1 MQSCVLFIATL
12 QLSQS
17 LALTPTS
24 QQFLSQFNSSDFVYD
39 LRGAKNTGKGLS
51 GTKRFVTR
59 RDMPAL
65 TGEGLAMGL
74 VTIEPCGINLPN
86 HHPRGS
92 ELFYVVEGSFLRS
105 GLLEENGGRSLV
117 SDVSAGQ
124 VVFYPQGLVHY
135 QQNLGCETA
144 VLLTTFSS
152 DDPGFVEESVRLG
165 ELPVEALASTF
176 NRSESFIGLLV
187 QDLPE
192 GIASGRASCLDKC
205 KTNSIVGTTTTT
217 TTNDQPIYK
226 REVRLVAP

>member
-1 MQSCVLFIATL
+1 MF
-12 QLSQS
+12 
-17 LALTPTS
+17 
-24 QQFLSQFNSSDFVYD
+24 
-39 LRGAKNTGKGLS
+39 S
-51 GTKRFVTR
+51 GWFR
-59 RDMPAL
+59 
-65 TGEGLAMGL
+65 
-74 VTIEPCGINLPN
+74 
-86 HHPRGS
+86 HW
-92 ELFYVVEGSFLRS
+92 
-105 GLLEENGGRSLV
+105 LEENGGRSLV

-165 ELPVEALASTF
+165 ELPLEALASTF
-176 NRSESFIGLLV
+176 NRSESFVGLLV

-205 KTNSIVGTTTTT
+205 KTNSIVGATATT

-226 REVRLVAP
+226 REFRQVAP